1 MGAIKRH
8 ILIGVGAAL
17 LLLLIYVGIIT
28 WAQGIEHALV
38 QAASLWYWVAALA
51 GGFGLQAGL
60 FSFIRQSLRERRA
73 AATASVAASG
83 GISAGSMVA
92 CCAHHLAD
100 VLPFLG
106 VSGLAAFFASQQ
118 VLFLVIGIL
127 SNLVGITVMLETIQ
141 RHGLCPQVAR
151 WWNMGQIKRGTMVSS
166 ALIVVA
172 LVFRAI

>member
-100 VLPFLG
+100 VLPLLG
-106 VSGLAAFFASQQ
+106 LSGLATFLASYQ
-118 VLFLVIGIL
+118 VLFIIVGVLANAVGALASGLLYWRITKAMRQPVRDGFRSLIGTEVEVVSRL
-127 SNLVGITVMLETIQ
+127 
-141 RHGLCPQVAR
+141 
-151 WWNMGQIKRGTMVSS
+151 GQ
-166 ALIVVA
+166 AEYAQYL
-172 LVFRAI
+172 